1 MVKQLQQEL
10 VLIMDRHDTDPRFF
24 EFLLSC
30 AQSYD
35 RVTQSPSDSAPG

>member
-10 VLIMDRHDTDPRFF
+10 VLIMDRHDTDQRFF
-24 EFLLSC
+24 EYLLAC

-35 RVTQSPSDSAPG
+35 RVTQFPSDSAPG